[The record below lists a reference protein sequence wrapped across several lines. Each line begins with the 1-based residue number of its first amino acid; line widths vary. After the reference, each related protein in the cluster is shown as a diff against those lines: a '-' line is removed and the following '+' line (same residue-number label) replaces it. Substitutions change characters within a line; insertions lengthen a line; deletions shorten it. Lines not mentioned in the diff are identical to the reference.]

1 MQPNILFIGR
11 GLPSGGHVSTC
22 WSIGKALQRSF
33 PCSVS
38 FVSYGAGSAFL
49 RFSGASCL
57 DLPEPISA
65 VFTHR
70 TFPGWELFELQDYLD
85 PVMLEAQPDLVVCD
99 GELYVPTYC
108 KTRGIPCIS
117 IASPNYISLDF
128 GPYKQYATLI
138 AQLLNHSTL
147 ILGYAARDC
156 EPSPL
161 LDTSL
166 LSMVSPPMKYDRSEL
181 VPGRIREKYG
191 FGEQDQVVLVYRG
204 AGNIFTPEFLEESQK
219 IIDIP
224 VNLFLTNLQYRYP
237 HMKLIVVSGSL
248 VDVPVHEN
256 IYFESHVDFME
267 LASISSL
274 VIARAGRN
282 VVYEMAYLGVPSILV
297 GIDSQTDLCR
307 NCEIAAQWKIAWPV
321 NSTDLNESTLLN
333 MIERALVA
341 EEAEKIAHNGRVF
354 VPENGVLAAVEK
366 IVEIS
371 NTQGLSSRKNG
382 RKI

>member
-1 MQPNILFIGR
+1 MQPKILFIGR

-85 PVMLEAQPDLVVCD
+85 PVMLDLQPDLVVCD

-161 LDTSL
+161 LDKSLHTPISTWFTMPSTGWPPCTS
-166 LSMVSPPMKYDRSEL
+166 STTST
-181 VPGRIREKYG
+181 
-191 FGEQDQVVLVYRG
+191 
-204 AGNIFTPEFLEESQK
+204 IFT
-219 IIDIP
+219 IP
-224 VNLFLTNLQYRYP
+224 GLPSGPCRSCSLPGYHWTAP
-237 HMKLIVVSGSL
+237 HPGQHL
-248 VDVPVHEN
+248 
-256 IYFESHVDFME
+256 
-267 LASISSL
+267 
-274 VIARAGRN
+274 
-282 VVYEMAYLGVPSILV
+282 
-297 GIDSQTDLCR
+297 
-307 NCEIAAQWKIAWPV
+307 
-321 NSTDLNESTLLN
+321 
-333 MIERALVA
+333 
-341 EEAEKIAHNGRVF
+341 
-354 VPENGVLAAVEK
+354 
-366 IVEIS
+366 
-371 NTQGLSSRKNG
+371 
-382 RKI
+382 